1 MVEFVAKVLG
11 INKLMDYTASGV
23 GAIAGPMLAN
33 WRASKEGKARI
44 TSAHADAEVRRI
56 GAESEAATSLIIAK
70 ARSEATE
77 YLLPAEVDVQGIVE
91 ISGADIKQR
100 IEFQER
106 KRLANIRAVV
116 EGAADELGDREVP
129 DHEPDP
135 DWTARF
141 FDNAQDV
148 SSEDMQKIW
157 SRLLAGEVESPGR
170 TSLRTLD
177 TIRNMTKKDAVLF
190 KGLCDFVLNH
200 DFVFY
205 DDSLTSFSA
214 LDYGNLLHLE
224 DCGLLNTGP
233 NLIKVLTWGDDNEIL
248 LRYQREFI
256 VITREASS
264 KERLEV
270 PDKLLTTAGRE
281 LYPFVQSTWQMGYL
295 QALAGFLKL
304 RNCQLHRLEGA
315 SVLTDGG
322 VSYSNRIPI
331 EPQSVQPGK
340 ATP

>member
-23 GAIAGPMLAN
+23 GAIAGPMVAN
-33 WRASKEGKARI
+33 WRASKEGRARI
-44 TSAHADAEVRRI
+44 SSAHADAEVRRI

-70 ARSEATE
+70 ARSEAAE
-77 YLLPAEVDVQGIVE
+77 YLLPADVDVQGTVE
-91 ISGADIKQR
+91 ISRADINQR

-106 KRLANIRAVV
+106 KRLANTKAVV
-116 EGAADELGDREVP
+116 EGAAEELGEKEVP

-141 FDNAQDV
+141 FDYAQDV

-157 SRLLAGEVESPGR
+157 ARLLAGEVESPGR

-177 TIRNMTKKDAVLF
+177 TLRNMTKRDAVLF

-205 DDSLTSFSA
+205 DNSLKSYSA
-214 LDYGNLLHLE
+214 LEYSSLLHLE

-233 NLIKVLTWGDDNEIL
+233 NLIKQFTWGGANEIV
-248 LRYQREFI
+248 LRYQQEFI
-256 VITREASS
+256 VITREANSE
-264 KERLEV
+264 ERLEV

-281 LYPFVQSTWQMGYL
+281 LSRFVRSTWQMGYL
-295 QALAGFLKL
+295 QALAGFLKSK
-304 RNCQLHRLEGA
+304 NCQLHHLEGA
-315 SVLTDGG
+315 TLLTDGRL
-322 VSYSNRIPI
+322 SYSNRIPI
-331 EPQSVQPGK
+331 EPNSVQPSE
-340 ATP
+340 ASP